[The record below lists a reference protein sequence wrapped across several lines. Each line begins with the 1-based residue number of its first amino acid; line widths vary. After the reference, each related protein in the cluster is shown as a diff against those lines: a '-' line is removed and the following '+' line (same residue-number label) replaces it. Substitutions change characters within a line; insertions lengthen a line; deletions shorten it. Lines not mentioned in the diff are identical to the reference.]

1 MDNLSFNITENFQDN
16 SVDYAEGQN
25 NASSLGP
32 ITPLVTGGNPD
43 FNHKPASLWSYL
55 GIDNLNSLQTECAF
69 KCVDTGLECTG
80 NCGDFD
86 KKCNYECAREAINC
100 LKGCMELRP
109 TVMVEE
115 ESPTEEIP
123 EEETKEERITRAKM
137 LPSSYDL
144 EHGMYAPYVVSPGN
158 NYTVNTE
165 FGIYPNL
172 AEKTLKE
179 NETELEKER
188 LKDGMR

>member
-1 MDNLSFNITENFQDN
+1 MDNLSFNIVENFQDN
-16 SVDYAEGQN
+16 GVDYAEGTVPD
-25 NASSLGP
+25 AADLGP
-32 ITPLVTGGNPD
+32 INLGGNSD
-43 FNHKPASLWSYL
+43 FDHKASTLWNFL
-55 GIDNLNSLQTECAF
+55 GVNNLNELQTECAF

-115 ESPTEEIP
+115 EVPTEQIP
-123 EEETKEERITRAKM
+123 EEETKEERITREKM

-144 EHGMYAPYVVSPGN
+144 GYGMYAPYVVTPGN
-158 NYTVNTE
+158 RYTVNTE

-179 NETELEKER
+179 DETELEKER
-188 LKDGMR
+188 LKSGMR

>member
-1 MDNLSFNITENFQDN
+1 MDNLSFNIVENFQDN
-16 SVDYAEGQN
+16 GVDYAEGTVPD
-25 NASSLGP
+25 AADLGP
-32 ITPLVTGGNPD
+32 INLGGNKD
-43 FNHKPASLWSYL
+43 FDHKASTLWNFL
-55 GIDNLNSLQTECAF
+55 GVDNLNELQTECAF

-100 LKGCMELRP
+100 LKDCMELRP

-115 ESPTEEIP
+115 EAISEEIP
-123 EEETKEERITRAKM
+123 EEETKQERITREKM

-144 EHGMYAPYVVSPGN
+144 GYGMYAPYVVTPGN
-158 NYTVNTE
+158 RYTVNTE

-179 NETELEKER
+179 DETELEKER
-188 LKDGMR
+188 LKSGMR

>member
-1 MDNLSFNITENFQDN
+1 MDNLSFNIVENFQDN
-16 SVDYAEGQN
+16 GVDYAEGTVPDAAN
-25 NASSLGP
+25 LGP
-32 ITPLVTGGNPD
+32 INLGGNKD
-43 FNHKPASLWSYL
+43 FDHKASTLWNFL
-55 GIDNLNSLQTECAF
+55 GVNNLNELQTECAF

-86 KKCNYECAREAINC
+86 KKCNYECAREAVNC

-115 ESPTEEIP
+115 ESPAEEVP
-123 EEETKEERITRAKM
+123 EEETKQERITRAKM

-144 EHGMYAPYVVSPGN
+144 GYGMYAPYVVTPGN
-158 NYTVNTE
+158 RYTVNTE

-179 NETELEKER
+179 DETELQKER
-188 LKDGMR
+188 IKSGMR

>member
-1 MDNLSFNITENFQDN
+1 MDNLSFNIVENFQDN
-16 SVDYAEGQN
+16 GVDYAEGTVPDAAN
-25 NASSLGP
+25 LGP
-32 ITPLVTGGNPD
+32 INLGGNKD
-43 FNHKPASLWSYL
+43 FDHKASTLWNFL
-55 GIDNLNSLQTECAF
+55 GVNNLNELQTECAF

-115 ESPTEEIP
+115 EVPTEPTP
-123 EEETKEERITRAKM
+123 EEETKEERITREKM

-144 EHGMYAPYVVSPGN
+144 GYGMYAPYVVTPGN
-158 NYTVNTE
+158 RYTVNTE

-179 NETELEKER
+179 DETELEKER

>member
-1 MDNLSFNITENFQDN
+1 MDNLSFNIVENFQDN
-16 SVDYAEGQN
+16 GVDYAEGTVPDAAN
-25 NASSLGP
+25 LGP
-32 ITPLVTGGNPD
+32 INLGGNKD
-43 FNHKPASLWSYL
+43 FDHKASTLWNFL
-55 GIDNLNSLQTECAF
+55 GVNNLNELQTECAF

-115 ESPTEEIP
+115 EVPTEQIP
-123 EEETKEERITRAKM
+123 EEETKEERITREKM

-144 EHGMYAPYVVSPGN
+144 GYGMYAPYVVTPGN
-158 NYTVNTE
+158 RYTVNTE

-179 NETELEKER
+179 DETELEKER
-188 LKDGMR
+188 LKSGMR

>member
-1 MDNLSFNITENFQDN
+1 MDNLSFNIVENFQDN
-16 SVDYAEGQN
+16 GVDYAEGTVPD
-25 NASSLGP
+25 AADLGP
-32 ITPLVTGGNPD
+32 INLGGNKD
-43 FNHKPASLWSYL
+43 FDHKASTLWNFL
-55 GIDNLNSLQTECAF
+55 GVDNLNELQTECAF

-100 LKGCMELRP
+100 LKDCMELRP

-115 ESPTEEIP
+115 EATSEEIP
-123 EEETKEERITRAKM
+123 EEETKQERITREKM

-144 EHGMYAPYVVSPGN
+144 GYGMYAPYVVTPGN
-158 NYTVNTE
+158 RYTVNTE

-179 NETELEKER
+179 DETELEKER
-188 LKDGMR
+188 LKSGMR

>member
-1 MDNLSFNITENFQDN
+1 MDNLSFNIVENFQDN
-16 SVDYAEGQN
+16 GVDYAEGTVPD
-25 NASSLGP
+25 AADLGP
-32 ITPLVTGGNPD
+32 INLGGNKD
-43 FNHKPASLWSYL
+43 FDHKASTLWNFL
-55 GIDNLNSLQTECAF
+55 GVNNLNELQTECAF

-100 LKGCMELRP
+100 LKDCMELRP

-115 ESPTEEIP
+115 EVPTEQIP
-123 EEETKEERITRAKM
+123 DEETKEERITREKM

-144 EHGMYAPYVVSPGN
+144 GYGMYAPYVVTPGN
-158 NYTVNTE
+158 RYTVNTE

-179 NETELEKER
+179 DETELEKER